1 MAKVSVEVPVEL
13 ALLVRET
20 VVLLYRATLEAL
32 QLALAA
38 QAQGGGAA
46 DEVSRHRARLVQL
59 DALLGRLDSAGD
71 PGRGA
76 VELSAPAGVLRD
88 VLYGALIDAG
98 ERLAVAC
105 TSGWRDES
113 SAESVRSAAREVIA
127 LDGLLRELEGTA

>member
-1 MAKVSVEVPVEL
+1 MAKVSVEVPGEL

-32 QLALAA
+32 HSGLAA
-38 QAQGGGAA
+38 QAEGGGAA
-46 DEVSRHRARLVQL
+46 DEVARHRARLMQL

-71 PGRGA
+71 PGRA
-76 VELSAPAGVLRD
+76 TVRLCAPAGVLRD

-113 SAESVRSAAREVIA
+113 SADSVRSAAREVIA
-127 LDGLLRELEGTA
+127 LDVLLRELEGTA